1 MCSLADARKADG
13 DHSGALTEAERQV
26 ASPADDHWMTADDR

>member
-26 ASPADDHWMTADDR
+26 ASPLMTTG